1 MTLIRSLVLSAA
13 VALTGCA
20 ANVVKTAPGGGSQV
34 RVPAESAKNI
44 VLNISGSPAA
54 TQAADW
60 AAFRGEWR
68 NAVAA
73 EASAAALPFAMQD
86 GEAKPTGQAG
96 TLVAVHV
103 NDYRYVSAGARF
115 GLGVMTG
122 NAYVDAKLRF
132 LDLKTGQSFGEQ
144 TINTSSSAWQG
155 IFSAMTDKQLQAIA
169 KEIVNDIKP
178 R

>member
-1 MTLIRSLVLSAA
+1 MR
-13 VALTGCA
+13 
-20 ANVVKTAPGGGSQV
+20 
-34 RVPAESAKNI
+34 
-44 VLNISGSPAA
+44 
-54 TQAADW
+54 
-60 AAFRGEWR
+60 
-68 NAVAA
+68 
-73 EASAAALPFAMQD
+73 D
-86 GEAKPTGQAG
+86 GEPKPTGQAG

-122 NAYVDAKLRF
+122 NAYVDAKIRF